1 MPVPGGGLH
10 AGMVPRLTADLGIDY
25 ALGAGGAIH
34 GHPHGAA
41 AGARAIRQ
49 AMDAV
54 VAGTSLDEA
63 ARDHPELATALETW
77 PAPVPE

>member
-1 MPVPGGGLH
+1 
-10 AGMVPRLTADLGIDY
+10 MVPLLVDDLGLDH

-34 GHPHGAA
+34 GHPQGPA

-54 VAGTSLDEA
+54 RDGVPLEEA
-63 ARDHPELATALETW
+63 AAAHRELAVALETW
-77 PAPVPE
+77 TDAG